1 MPENVSVN
9 VDVEVISPK
18 VRPPLKIVLPRNEGG
33 LQKT

>member
-1 MPENVSVN
+1 MPENVSVS

-18 VRPPLKIVLPRNEGG
+18 ILPPLKIVLPRNEGG